1 MSEAL
6 ELRVL
11 SGLHRDARCLVED
24 GSVLGADPACD
35 IVLADDGMGPRAARV
50 RIGAGGWDL
59 AVDDGQAG
67 AQADAPPGT
76 PFNRPVPLG
85 PVWILSLIHI

>member
-1 MSEAL
+1 MSDAL

-35 IVLADDGMGPRAARV
+35 VVLADEGMSPRAARV
-50 RIGAGGWDL
+50 RIGADGWDL
-59 AVDDGQAG
+59 ASGDGTP
-67 AQADAPPGT
+67 DAPPAT

-85 PVWILSLIHI
+85 PVWITV